1 MMMKLRTN
9 FAVIKW
15 IALLLAITTSM
26 AGAATITV
34 TTVADDLTPNDGS
47 VSLREAITAINA
59 GNNLGDP
66 DISGQNPGTF
76 GTNDQIHFNIPGTGV
91 HTITPLTDLPTITQP
106 VTIDGYTQPGS
117 SPNTHATTMGL
128 NTVLKIE
135 LSGAMDAGPSGEDLN
150 INADNCTV
158 RGLVINSAQ
167 SNRSGIHVFG
177 HNSSVIEGNFIGTDP
192 TGTVARPN
200 TGLGVLFDFN
210 SNDNTLGGTTP
221 AARNLIS
228 GNAGVSAVDCKGTGN
243 IVQGNLIGTD
253 ITGTLA
259 LGNSSRG
266 VLVDSGGTALIGGT
280 TVAARNII
288 SGNTNADGVQLSG
301 SATTVQGNF
310 IGTDVTGTVALPNSD
325 YGVNVFATN
334 GSVVGGLTAT
344 PGAPP
349 GNLISGNGRAGVN
362 VQGVSSTLIQGNII
376 GTDATGTQ
384 SLGNHQQGILIVD
397 NGGTPS
403 HDNTIGGTAAGAA
416 NIIAF
421 NGDGTCD
428 FFGAGVV
435 VRSNPGNINNAILGN
450 SIFSNFGLGIQLE
463 IAGAPDCVINPND
476 NGDVDTGANNLQNY
490 PVLTSVKING
500 GSTTIMG
507 SLNSHANT
515 IYRLEFFSNT
525 VVDPSGFGE
534 GQTFIGSTNVT
545 TDGSG
550 NIAFNI
556 VVPQVAFAVTATAT
570 DPNGNTSEF
579 SAAAVG
585 QLINISTRL
594 RVLTGDNV
602 LIGGF
607 IIGGTDN
614 KKVVVRAIGPSLA
627 NPPIN
632 LTGVLADPTLELHD
646 STHVIATN
654 DNWRDTQ
661 QNEILAT
668 GLQPSNDLES
678 AIVMTLAP
686 GAYTAIVS
694 GKNGG
699 TGIGLV
705 EAFDADLAANSKLI
719 NISTRGFVDTGD
731 NVMVGG
737 FIIGG
742 AGGGPAEVVVRAIG
756 PSLLT
761 RFGIQGAL
769 ADPTLTLFD
778 PNGMQIGFNDNW
790 KDTQQTAIEA
800 TGLQPTN
807 DLESAIL
814 MPLSAG
820 GYTAIV
826 RGKNNT
832 TGVGLVEVFDVQ

>member
-1 MMMKLRTN
+1 
-9 FAVIKW
+9 
-15 IALLLAITTSM
+15 M

-34 TTVADDLTPNDGS
+34 TTAADDLTPNDGS

-66 DISGQNPGTF
+66 DIIAQSPGTF

-200 TGLGVLFDFN
+200 TGFGVLFDFN

-228 GNAGVSAVDCKGTGN
+228 GNAGVSAVDFKGPGN

-253 ITGTLA
+253 ITGTRA
-259 LGNSSRG
+259 LGNASRG
-266 VLVDSGGTALIGGT
+266 VLVESGGTGLIGGT

-288 SGNTNADGVQLSG
+288 SGGTNADGVQLSG

-310 IGTDVTGTVALPNSD
+310 IGTDVTGTVALPNSG
-325 YGVNVFATN
+325 YGVNVFASS

-362 VQGVSSTLIQGNII
+362 VQGVSGTLIQGNIVGADI
-376 GTDATGTQ
+376 TGTQ
-384 SLGNHQQGILIVD
+384 PLGNHQQGILIVD

-403 HDNTIGGTAAGAA
+403 HDSTVGGTAAGAA

-428 FFGAGVV
+428 LFGDGVV

-463 IAGAPDCVINPND
+463 IAGAPDCVNNPNHT
-476 NGDVDTGANNLQNY
+476 GDASGPNHLQNY
-490 PVLTSVKING
+490 PVLSSVRING

-507 SLNSHANT
+507 TLNSHANST
-515 IYRLEFFSNT
+515 YRLEFFSNNT
-525 VVDPSGFGE
+525 VDPSGFGE
-534 GQTFIGSTNVT
+534 GETFLGSTNVT

-550 NIAFNI
+550 NASFDL
-556 VVPQVAFAVTATAT
+556 VVAQVAAGVTATAT
-570 DPNGNTSEF
+570 DPSGNTSEF

-585 QLINISTRL
+585 QLVNISTRL
-594 RVLTGDNV
+594 AVLTGDNV

-607 IIGGTDN
+607 IIGGTEN
-614 KKVVVRAIGPSLA
+614 KKIVLRAIGPSLA
-627 NPPIN
+627 NPPFN
-632 LTGVLADPTLELHD
+632 LSGVLADPTLELHD
-646 STHVIATN
+646 STQAIIDSN
-654 DNWRDTQ
+654 DNWRDTH
-661 QNEILAT
+661 EADILAT

-678 AIVMTLAP
+678 AIVRTLAP
-686 GAYTAIVS
+686 GAYTAIVR

-719 NISTRGFVDTGD
+719 NISTRGFVDTGN
-731 NVMVGG
+731 NVMIGG

-742 AGGGPAEVVVRAIG
+742 AGGSAKVVVRAIG
-756 PSLLT
+756 ASLLQ
-761 RFGIQGAL
+761 FGIQNAL

-778 PNGMQIGFNDNW
+778 GNGTQIGFNDNW
-790 KDTQQTAIEA
+790 KDTQQADIQA
-800 TGLQPTN
+800 TGHAPTN
-807 DLESAIL
+807 DFESAIF
-814 MPLSAG
+814 MTLSAG
-820 GYTAIV
+820 NYTAIV
-826 RGKNNT
+826 RGKNSS
-832 TGVGLVEVFDVQ
+832 TGVGLVEVFDVP